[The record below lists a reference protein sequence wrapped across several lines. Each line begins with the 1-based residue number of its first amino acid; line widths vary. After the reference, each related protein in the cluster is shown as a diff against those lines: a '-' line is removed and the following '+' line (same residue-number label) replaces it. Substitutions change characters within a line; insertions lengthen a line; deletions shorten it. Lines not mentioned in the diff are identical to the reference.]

1 MIKRILWV
9 LTMGTVILWL
19 ILKTDSA
26 YAQEIKSL
34 NDLPVFPSITLLP
47 GAHRD
52 KGIVRKESYNERDLP
67 DLPEPPTGINELSA
81 GLSGSD
87 DQALDDLEVEIGG
100 VQAGIEAA

>member
-1 MIKRILWV
+1 MIKRILWI
-9 LTMGTVILWL
+9 LTVGIVIPWL
-19 ILKTDSA
+19 ILKTDPA

-34 NDLPVFPSITLLP
+34 NDLPVSPSITLLP
-47 GAHRD
+47 EAHGD
-52 KGIVRKESYNERDLP
+52 KDMVRKESYNERDLP

-100 VQAGIEAA
+100 VQAGMEAA